1 MLPGCFRQLL
11 WKQFISIP
19 ETKLEYSI
27 HFKSFQNLP
36 AAKYLARPLI
46 VIDRESHFLNAPTL
60 KLSVSVKLQTTLG

>member
-27 HFKSFQNLP
+27 HFPTFQNLP
-36 AAKYLARPLI
+36 AAKYLLQLLI
-46 VIDRESHFLNAPTL
+46 VIDTESHFPNASAL
-60 KLSVSVKLQTTLG
+60 KYQ